1 MLKPENVEMS
11 LFLKYN
17 IKSLNYPTKYDPVP
31 TDFVN
36 PNTVELLE
44 VEVAEAD
51 QPYDDSQIYIDS
63 ESEED

>member
-17 IKSLNYPTKYDPVP
+17 IKALNYPTKYDPVP

-44 VEVAEAD
+44 VEVA
-51 QPYDDSQIYIDS
+51 IV
-63 ESEED
+63 